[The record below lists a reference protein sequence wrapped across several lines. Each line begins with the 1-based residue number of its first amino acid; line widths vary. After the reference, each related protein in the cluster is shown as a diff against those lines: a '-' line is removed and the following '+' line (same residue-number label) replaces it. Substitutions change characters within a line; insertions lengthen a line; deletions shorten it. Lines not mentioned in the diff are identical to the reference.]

1 MKHIRLLLIISSALI
16 ISSCKNEKNEST
28 NENNIND
35 ITPTDTLAKQKNK
48 AIDTIPVLVKSD
60 STIPFPKDQEPDSA
74 KKEQEESDNG
84 LKVVI
89 DGKGYYKKF
98 KNDKPVK
105 NHKTHYY
112 NKETNYYYDITTGRT
127 VYDYGKHGIQI
138 IKK

>member
-89 DGKGYYKKF
+89 DGKVYYKLYK
-98 KNDKPVK
+98 DDRPVK
-105 NHKTHYY
+105 NHKSHYY
-112 NKETNYYYDITTGRT
+112 SIKINKYYDITTGKP
-127 VYDYGKHGIQI
+127 VFIYGKHG
-138 IKK
+138 KVMK